1 MFKKLDKLI
10 LKAFVWPFIAT
21 FFITLFVFMM
31 QILWKYID
39 DLVGKGLDMLTLTKF
54 LIYASATLVTLAMP
68 ISILLSSIMTFGKLG
83 ENFELVAI
91 KSSGISLLRFMRPL
105 FFVSVLLSGVAFLF
119 ANYIAPVANLK
130 FAVIYHDIYEKS
142 PAFDLKDDVFYNGF
156 QGFSIKVDKKDE
168 DKSTL
173 HKVLIYEQSNG
184 VQDNTIISESGKMS
198 VSTDKKFL
206 EFRLENGNRYEE
218 NGTFN
223 STKNEFINLGFKEY
237 NKLFDLS
244 QLNLQKTSDSL
255 FMNNIRMKT
264 MRQLNVDLDSLKKVP
279 DSLYRRNKTLLASY
293 IKYSK
298 FKDSVPSKKEIISIK
313 EKAVSKEITAKETA
327 AAKETTLLKQT
338 THTKGKIIN
347 KKVKSFDS
355 LIPDSLQTAV
365 FDQTLADVSNTRN
378 VLQMASADYKSQ
390 NDDFALHE
398 IEWHKKLSLSIAC
411 LVLFFIGA
419 PLGSIIRKGGLGL
432 PLVMALLFFMIF
444 YLLNIFGEK
453 FTKDHILIPIIGM
466 WLPVIVLS
474 PVGFFLTY
482 KAMHDSQLFN
492 KEYYYRF
499 FRKVKLS
506 LRGVIGNPFK
516 EN

>member
-39 DLVGKGLDMLTLTKF
+39 DLVGKGLDMLTLTEF

-68 ISILLSSIMTFGKLG
+68 IAILLSSIMTFGKLG

-105 FFVSVLLSGVAFLF
+105 FFVSIVLSGIAFLF

-142 PAFDLKDDVFYNGF
+142 PAFDLKDGVFYDGF
-156 QGFSIKVDKKDE
+156 RGFSIKVDKKDK
-168 DKSTL
+168 DRSTL
-173 HKVLIYEQSNG
+173 HKVLIYEQANG

-198 VSTDKKFL
+198 MSTDKKFL
-206 EFRLENGNRYEE
+206 EFKLENGNRYEE

-279 DSLYRRNKTLLASY
+279 DSFYKRNKNQLAFY
-293 IKYSK
+293 VKYSN
-298 FKDSVPSKKEIISIK
+298 FKDSVATK
-313 EKAVSKEITAKETA
+313 KETA
-327 AAKETTLLKQT
+327 MVKE
-338 THTKGKIIN
+338 KIPF
-347 KKVKSFDS
+347 KKVTAFDA
-355 LIPDSLQTAV
+355 LIPDSLQTVV
-365 FDQTLADVSNTRN
+365 FEQTLNNVNNARN
-378 VLQMASADYKSQ
+378 LLQMAAVDYKSQ
-390 NDDFALHE
+390 NDDFTQHE

-432 PLVMALLFFMIF
+432 PLVMALVFFMIF

-453 FTKDHILIPIIGM
+453 FTKEHTLIPIVGM

-492 KEYYYRF
+492 KEYYYRLF
-499 FRKVKLS
+499 KN
-506 LRGVIGNPFK
+506 IGLASGRVFGHLNK
-516 EN
+516 NQNV

>member
-10 LKAFVWPFIAT
+10 LKAFAWPFIAT

-39 DLVGKGLDMLTLTKF
+39 DLVGKGLDMLTLTEF

-105 FFVSVLLSGVAFLF
+105 FFISILLSGVAFLF
-119 ANYIAPVANLK
+119 ANYIAPRANLK
-130 FAVIYHDIYEKS
+130 FATIYHDIYEKS
-142 PAFDLKDDVFYNGF
+142 PAFDLKPGVFYDGF
-156 QGFSIKVDKKDE
+156 RGYSIKVDKKNKD
-168 DKSTL
+168 TL
-173 HKVLIYEQSNG
+173 GGVLIYEQTNTI
-184 VQDNTIISESGKMS
+184 QDNTIIAESGKMS
-198 VSTDKKFL
+198 MSDDKKFL

-218 NGTFN
+218 KGNYNTE
-223 STKNEFINLGFKEY
+223 KNEFTDLRFKEY

-244 QLNLQKTSDSL
+244 QLNLKKTSDSL

-279 DSLYRRNKTLLASY
+279 DSLFRKNRKDLTVY
-293 IKYSK
+293 IKYSQ
-298 FKDSVPSKKEIISIK
+298 FKDSLQSKKQK
-313 EKAVSKEITAKETA
+313 TASKENIPAK
-327 AAKETTLLKQT
+327 
-338 THTKGKIIN
+338 KIA
-347 KKVKSFDS
+347 SFDA
-355 LIPDSLQTAV
+355 LIPDSLKTTV
-365 FDQTLADVSNTRN
+365 YSRTLNDVSNVRN
-378 VLQMASADYKSQ
+378 LLQMASSEYKTQTTDYTQ
-390 NDDFALHE
+390 HQ
-398 IEWHKKLSLSIAC
+398 IEWHKKLSLSVAC

-419 PLGSIIRKGGLGL
+419 PLGSIIRKGGLGM

-453 FTKDHILIPIIGM
+453 FTKDHVLIPIVGM

-499 FRKVKLS
+499 FRN
-506 LRGVIGNPFK
+506 LRTGIKSISALLGGIKND
-516 EN
+516 

>member
-39 DLVGKGLDMLTLTKF
+39 DLVGKGLDMWTLIKF
-54 LIYASATLVTLAMP
+54 LVYASATLVTLAMP
-68 ISILLSSIMTFGKLG
+68 IAILISSIMTFGKLG

-105 FFVSVLLSGVAFLF
+105 LLVTILLSGVAFLF
-119 ANYIAPVANLK
+119 ANYIAPKANLK
-130 FAVIYHDIYEKS
+130 FAVIYHDIYTKS
-142 PAFDLKDDVFYNGF
+142 PAFDLKDGVFYNGF
-156 QGFSIKVDKKDE
+156 RGFSIKVDKKDK
-168 DKSTL
+168 DRSTL
-173 HKVLIYEQSNG
+173 HKVLIYEQTNS
-184 VQDNTIISESGKMS
+184 VQDNTIISQSGKMS
-198 VSTDKKFL
+198 MSDDKKFL
-206 EFRLENGNRYEE
+206 QFKLENGNRYQE
-218 NGTFN
+218 NGNFN
-223 STKNEFINLGFKEY
+223 YKNNEFIDLEFKEY

-264 MRQLNVDLDSLKKVP
+264 MRQLNVDLDSLKHAP
-279 DSLYRRNKTLLASY
+279 DSLFRKNHSELASY
-293 IKYSK
+293 VKYSK
-298 FKDSVPSKKEIISIK
+298 FKDTLATRKEVAAVEKKLP
-313 EKAVSKEITAKETA
+313 EKKWKT
-327 AAKETTLLKQT
+327 
-338 THTKGKIIN
+338 
-347 KKVKSFDS
+347 FDA
-355 LIPDSLQTAV
+355 LIPDSLKTTV
-365 FDQTLADVSNTRN
+365 FDQTLTQVNNARN
-378 VLQMASADYKSQ
+378 LLMVISADYKAQ
-390 NDDFALHE
+390 NDDITAHE
-398 IEWHKKLSLSIAC
+398 IEWHKKLSVSIAC

-419 PLGSIIRKGGLGL
+419 PLGSIIRKGGLGM

-453 FTKDHILIPIIGM
+453 FTKDHVLIPIVGM
-466 WLPVIVLS
+466 WLPVIILS

-499 FRKVKLS
+499 FKKIRWGIN
-506 LRGVIGNPFK
+506 RGAGIFNTK
-516 EN
+516 THE

>member
-10 LKAFVWPFIAT
+10 LKAFFWPFIAT

-39 DLVGKGLDMLTLTKF
+39 DLVGKGLDFLTLTQF

-105 FFVSVLLSGVAFLF
+105 FFISLIFSGVAFLF

-130 FAVIYHDIYEKS
+130 FAVIYHDIYQKS
-142 PAFDLKDDVFYNGF
+142 PAFDLKDGVFYNGF
-156 QGFSIKVDKKDE
+156 RGFSIKVGKKE
-168 DKSTL
+168 KDKSTL
-173 HKVLIYEQSNG
+173 HDVLIYEQSNG
-184 VQDNTIISESGKMS
+184 VQDNTIISEKGKMTMS
-198 VSTDKKFL
+198 ADKKFL
-206 EFRLENGNRYEE
+206 EFRLSNGNRYEE
-218 NGTFN
+218 KG
-223 STKNEFINLGFKEY
+223 SYSSSKNEFINLGFKEY

-264 MRQLNVDLDSLKKVP
+264 MRQLNVDLDSLKKIP
-279 DSLYRRNKTLLASY
+279 DSLFKTRKRELATY
-293 IKYSK
+293 VQYAK
-298 FKDSVPSKKEIISIK
+298 FKDSLSSKKQMDL
-313 EKAVSKEITAKETA
+313 A
-327 AAKETTLLKQT
+327 L
-338 THTKGKIIN
+338 TKIEN
-347 KKVKSFDS
+347 KKVNSFKA
-355 LIPDSLQTAV
+355 LIPDSLKNMIY
-365 FDQTLADVSNTRN
+365 DQTINAISNLRN
-378 VLQMASADYKSQ
+378 VTEISASDYKNRRAEITQ
-390 NDDFALHE
+390 NQV
-398 IEWHKKLSLSIAC
+398 EWHKKLSLSVAC

-432 PLVMALLFFMIF
+432 PLVMALIFFFVF

-453 FTKDHILIPIIGM
+453 FTKDNLLSPLLGM
-466 WLPVIVLS
+466 WLPVIILS

-492 KEYYYRF
+492 KEYY
-499 FRKVKLS
+499 FRIAKNIRL
-506 LRGVIGNPFK
+506 G
-516 EN
+516 

>member
-1 MFKKLDKLI
+1 
-10 LKAFVWPFIAT
+10 
-21 FFITLFVFMM
+21 MM

-39 DLVGKGLDMLTLTKF
+39 DLVGKGLDIITLIEF

-68 ISILLSSIMTFGKLG
+68 IAVLLSSIMTFGKLG

-105 FFVSVLLSGVAFLF
+105 LLVSIFLSGIAFLF

-142 PAFDLKDDVFYNGF
+142 PAFDLKDGVFYDGF
-156 QGFSIKVDKKDE
+156 KGFAIKVDKKDK
-168 DKSTL
+168 DRSTL
-173 HKVLIYEQSNG
+173 HHVLIYEQTNSL
-184 VQDNTIISESGKMS
+184 QDNTIISESGKMFI
-198 VSTDKKFL
+198 TDDKKFL
-206 EFRLENGNRYEE
+206 QFKLENGNRYEE
-218 NGTFN
+218 KGNYN
-223 STKNEFINLGFKEY
+223 SNNNEFIQLGFREY

-264 MRQLNVDLDSLKKVP
+264 MRQLNVDLDSLRKVP
-279 DSLYRRNKTLLASY
+279 DSLFKRNTRELGYYIRYQQYKDTLSARKDTIALKAQPGLA
-293 IKYSK
+293 
-298 FKDSVPSKKEIISIK
+298 K
-313 EKAVSKEITAKETA
+313 EKKSTKKIT
-327 AAKETTLLKQT
+327 
-338 THTKGKIIN
+338 
-347 KKVKSFDS
+347 SFEA
-355 LIPDSLQTAV
+355 LIPDSLENIV
-365 FDQTLADVSNTRN
+365 FNQALSQVSNARN
-378 VLQMASADYKSQ
+378 VIQIEADNYKSQ
-390 NDDFALHE
+390 RDDYTQHLV
-398 IEWHKKLSLSIAC
+398 EWHKKLSLSIAC

-432 PLVMALLFFMIF
+432 PLVMALLFFMLF

-453 FTKDHILIPIIGM
+453 FTKDHVLIPIVGM

-499 FRKVKLS
+499 FKKARTGIAFVFGRFMKGKTA
-506 LRGVIGNPFK
+506 
-516 EN
+516 

>member
-39 DLVGKGLDMLTLTKF
+39 DLVGKGLDLLTLTQF

-68 ISILLSSIMTFGKLG
+68 IAILLSSIMTFGKLG

-105 FFVSVLLSGVAFLF
+105 FFVSILLSGVAFLF

-142 PAFDLKDDVFYNGF
+142 PAFDLKDGVFYNGF
-156 QGFSIKVDKKDE
+156 RGFSIKVGKKE
-168 DKSTL
+168 KDKSTL
-173 HKVLIYEQSNG
+173 HNVLIYEQSNG
-184 VQDNTIISESGKMS
+184 IQDNTIISERGKMTM
-198 VSTDKKFL
+198 STDKKFL
-206 EFRLENGNRYEE
+206 EFRLQNGNRYEE
-218 NGTFN
+218 NGGYN
-223 STKNEFINLGFKEY
+223 STKTEFINLGFQEY

-255 FMNNIRMKT
+255 FMNNMRMKT
-264 MRQLNVDLDSLKKVP
+264 MRQLNADLDSLKKNP
-279 DSLYRRNKTLLASY
+279 DSLFKKTRADLTAY
-293 IKYSK
+293 VQYTKY
-298 FKDSVPSKKEIISIK
+298 KDSVSTKKETVAAQEKISD
-313 EKAVSKEITAKETA
+313 
-327 AAKETTLLKQT
+327 
-338 THTKGKIIN
+338 
-347 KKVKSFDS
+347 KKVKSFDA
-355 LIPDSLQTAV
+355 LIPDSLKSLV
-365 FDQTLADVSNTRN
+365 YDQTINTVSNARSMMEIASSDFKNRSDDITRH
-378 VLQMASADYKSQ
+378 K
-390 NDDFALHE
+390 
-398 IEWHKKLSLSIAC
+398 IEWHKKLSLSVAC

-419 PLGSIIRKGGLGL
+419 PIGSIIRKGGLGM

-453 FTKDHILIPIIGM
+453 FTKDNLVDPIIGM

-492 KEYYYRF
+492 KEYY
-499 FRKVKLS
+499 FRTIKNIRLRIKKVF
-506 LRGVIGNPFK
+506 GTFI
-516 EN
+516 